1 MSEFVIREA
10 ISANLA
16 ANQKEAAIR
25 EMVEN
30 LRLAG
35 YFKGNEAEDVVKA
48 ILKRELLSSTG
59 IGDGVAIP
67 HAKHPSVE
75 RLVGAVAVSQKGVP
89 FDSVDND
96 PVFVLVIAGL
106 AAGAP
111 QRTPARPRRRITLSE
126 GQELRPVLAA
136 SDLAAADMGP
146 DLQPRSRCVNNCQL
160 SAISSQPETAECA
173 WVWLKADG

>member
-1 MSEFVIREA
+1 MRMSEFIIREA
-10 ISANLA
+10 ISADLKA
-16 ANQKEAAIR
+16 SQKDGVIR

-35 YFKGNEAEDVVKA
+35 YFKGSEPEDVVKA

-75 RLVGAVAVSQKGVP
+75 RLIGAVAVSPQGVP

-96 PVFVLVIAGL
+96 SVYVLVMLIS
-106 AAGAP
+106 P
-111 QRTPARPRRRITLSE
+111 QERPSE
-126 GQELRPVLAA
+126 HLRALEGV
-136 SDLAAADMGP
+136 
-146 DLQPRSRCVNNCQL
+146 SRC
-160 SAISSQPETAECA
+160 
-173 WVWLKADG
+173 LKDKNFVRSLRQATTPQQIWDLICNHDRGAA

>member
-1 MSEFVIREA
+1 MRMSEFIVREA
-10 ISANLA
+10 ISADLKA
-16 ANQKEAAIR
+16 SQKDGVIR

-35 YFKGNEAEDVVKA
+35 YFKGSEPEDVVKA

-75 RLVGAVAVSQKGVP
+75 RLIGAVAVSPKGVP

-96 PVFVLVIAGL
+96 LVYVLVMLIS
-106 AAGAP
+106 P
-111 QRTPARPRRRITLSE
+111 QERPSE
-126 GQELRPVLAA
+126 HLRALEGV
-136 SDLAAADMGP
+136 
-146 DLQPRSRCVNNCQL
+146 SRC
-160 SAISSQPETAECA
+160 
-173 WVWLKADG
+173 LKDKNFVRSLQQATTPQQIWDLICNHDRGAA